1 MRNVNIADCENLFVK
16 DEYRHIVFSEEDLL
30 AVINGEYV
38 LKTPSVE
45 EDDFPNKRVTW
56 RESLEEAFYDTED
69 DCVIVDIPSTP
80 ERSKRRFLRKQFSVD
95 DHVSRPGSGDR
106 GSHSAPSSPAKCSSD
121 NRLVTSGVS
130 SPRVLRRSQSAE
142 RSSSSGRGL
151 VTPEPP
157 NNRLSASGH
166 THVVEEGRNKVRRVR
181 CRHTSTHQGRIVTSY
196 HAETNFNFK
205 ILSEQLTRTFEV
217 LVFLIASIKVSFDF
231 HFTLLK
237 P

>member
-69 DCVIVDIPSTP
+69 DCVIVDIAPPPTTP
-80 ERSKRRFLRKQFSVD
+80 SKRRFLRKQFSVD

-106 GSHSAPSSPAKCSSD
+106 GTHSAPSSPAKCSSD
-121 NRLVTSGVS
+121 NRFVTSGVS
-130 SPRVLRRSQSAE
+130 SPRVLRRSRSAE

-151 VTPEPP
+151 VTPEPT
-157 NNRLSASGH
+157 NNRFSASGH

-181 CRHTSTHQGRIVTSY
+181 CRHTSTHQGRVNTSLMLQNIICAA
-196 HAETNFNFK
+196 HKAK
-205 ILSEQLTRTFEV
+205 SACL
-217 LVFLIASIKVSFDF
+217 F
-231 HFTLLK
+231 HCINRDVICFPTLRLK
-237 P
+237 SLNKT